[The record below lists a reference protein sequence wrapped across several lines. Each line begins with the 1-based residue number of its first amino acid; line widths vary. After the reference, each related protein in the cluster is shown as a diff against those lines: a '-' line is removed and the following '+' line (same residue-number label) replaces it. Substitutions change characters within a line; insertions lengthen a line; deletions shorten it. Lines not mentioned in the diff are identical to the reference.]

1 MKILPIGLA
10 ALVLQGNN
18 MSYEEQLELQH
29 IKTIILRME
38 GLFNLELPETDSAS
52 TRLAH
57 IYNRL
62 VESKYLLTQGLKG
75 LGG

>member
-1 MKILPIGLA
+1 
-10 ALVLQGNN
+10 